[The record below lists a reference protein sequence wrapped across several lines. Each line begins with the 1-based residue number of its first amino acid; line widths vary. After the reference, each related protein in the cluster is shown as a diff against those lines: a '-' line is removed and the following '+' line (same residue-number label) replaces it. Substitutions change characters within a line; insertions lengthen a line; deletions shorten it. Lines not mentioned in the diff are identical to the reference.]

1 MSDFLTTLQQYGNVD
16 TEAVFQKMTTFRIG
30 GKVDYVVYPKNMI
43 ALSEVIQL
51 LKKENVPF
59 KVLGKG
65 SNLLCSDED
74 YHGVVIRLDRT
85 FTDFY
90 YSDKTVVAQAGVSI
104 IALAYDAMKRG
115 LSGLEFACGIPGTV
129 GGAIFMNAGAYK
141 SSMKDIVSEVLV
153 YRDGDFVWMKNEE
166 CGFDYRTSIFQK
178 NPEWLV
184 VAVRLQLQEGDV
196 AQIRELADNRR
207 TRRMETQ
214 PLEFPSAGSIFRNP
228 DGSFAWKYIDE
239 LGLRGK
245 QIGGAQISSK
255 HPNFIVNVGGAKA
268 SDVWELVSLIND
280 GMLERYGFT
289 LKMEVEK
296 FNWQI

>member
-30 GKVDYVVYPKNMI
+30 GKVDYVVYPKNMV

-51 LKKENVPF
+51 LKKENIPF
-59 KVLGKG
+59 KLLGKG

-90 YSDKTVVAQAGVSI
+90 YADKTVVAQAGVSI

-141 SSMKDIVSEVLV
+141 SSMKDVVSEVLV

-166 CGFDYRTSIFQK
+166 CGFDYRTSVFQK
-178 NPEWLV
+178 NPEWLI
-184 VAVRLQLQEGDV
+184 VAVRLHLQEGNV
-196 AQIRELADNRR
+196 AEIRELADNRR
-207 TRRMETQ
+207 ARRMETQ

-228 DGSFAWKYIDE
+228 EGSFAWKYIDE

-268 SDVWELVSLIND
+268 QDVAQLVSLIND
-280 GMLERYGFT
+280 GMSERYGFT

-296 FNWQI
+296 FNWQD

>member
-1 MSDFLTTLQQYGNVD
+1 MSEFLTTLQQYGNVD
-16 TEAVFQKMTTFRIG
+16 TEAVFQRMTTFRIG

-43 ALSEVIQL
+43 ALAEVVQFL
-51 LKKENVPF
+51 RKENVPY
-59 KVLGKG
+59 KLLGKG
-65 SNLLCSDED
+65 SNLLCSDDD

-90 YSDKTVVAQAGVSI
+90 YADNTVVAQAGVSI

-141 SSMKDIVSEVLV
+141 SSMKDVVTEVLV
-153 YRDGDFVWMKNEE
+153 YRDGDFVWMKNED

-184 VAVRLQLQEGDV
+184 VAVRLQLQEGNV
-196 AQIRELADNRR
+196 QEIRELADNRKA
-207 TRRMETQ
+207 RRMETQ

-228 DGSFAWKYIDE
+228 EGSFAWKYIDD

-268 SDVWELVSLIND
+268 CEVMELVRLIND
-280 GMLERYGFT
+280 GMLEQHGFT

-296 FNWQI
+296 FNWQD